1 MKKESKGITLIALVI
16 TIIILLILA
25 GITINLTIGQRGILN
40 RAQEVGRN
48 YQEATKREDEELSN
62 FLKEADEIINGITE
76 NGGEIIPST
85 PEISEEVKRL
95 KVGDYIKYD
104 TGVTSV
110 GENGVIMCRVLYP
123 VDSEYGLQ
131 IISDKNVGENITLGG
146 STWEAGK
153 VAYNGAIERLNNEAQ
168 HYVNEEY
175 AYDGRCVGS
184 IPTVQKGMFVE
195 QNKVRDGEGNIQ
207 DKLATV
213 SITETYTMPAGWTSR
228 DTWCSDTDTNYMIDK
243 TVLERA
249 SMWITGQYYWL
260 ASRDVVSYSS
270 GVDFNV
276 YIVDTSDGLSSYN
289 ICIVLSDG
297 HTYGASYTHG
307 LRPCISLKSD
317 VIRITGGDGT
327 SEDTAYTIGI

>member
-16 TIIILLILA
+16 TIIVLLILA

-110 GENGVIMCRVLYP
+110 GEN
-123 VDSEYGLQ
+123 
-131 IISDKNVGENITLGG
+131 ITLGG
-146 STWEAGK
+146 STWEAEK

-213 SITETYTMPAGWTSR
+213 SIPETYTIPAGWTSR

-249 SMWITGQYYWL
+249 NMWITGQYYWL

-289 ICIVLSDG
+289 ICIVISDG